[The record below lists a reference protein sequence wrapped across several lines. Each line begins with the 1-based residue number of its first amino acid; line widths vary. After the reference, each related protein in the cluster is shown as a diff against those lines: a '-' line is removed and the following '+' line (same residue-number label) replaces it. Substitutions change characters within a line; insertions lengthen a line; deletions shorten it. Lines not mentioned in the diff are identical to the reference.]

1 MRKKMLILLS
11 ACLLTTACS
20 PKMSG
25 EKIESKDISEYEPSE
40 TTEDTE
46 YAALGEIAPDIVV
59 TDLEGNNKQ
68 LSEYFGKPT
77 IMVFWATWC
86 GYCKD
91 ELPALEMLKEKYGDR
106 INVLALNGGD
116 SAEDIKDF
124 MEENNYTFET
134 VMVGIEESIKFD
146 AQSIPVTA
154 ILDSEGTIEFF
165 TRGSLDAETMFN
177 EYFVPTIDE
186 IFEKDGAENTENA

>member
-1 MRKKMLILLS
+1 MRKKLLILLS

-46 YAALGEIAPDIVV
+46 YAELGEIAPDIVV

-91 ELPALEMLKEKYGDR
+91 ELPALEMLKEKYGDS

-165 TRGSLDAETMFN
+165 RRGSLDAETMFN

>member
-91 ELPALEMLKEKYGDR
+91 ELLALEMLKEKYGDS

-186 IFEKDGAENTENA
+186 IFEKHGAENTENA

>member
-40 TTEDTE
+40 KTEDTE

-91 ELPALEMLKEKYGDR
+91 ELPALEMLKEKYGDNLN
-106 INVLALNGGD
+106 ILALNGGD

>member
-91 ELPALEMLKEKYGDR
+91 ELPALEMLKEKYGDS

-165 TRGSLDAETMFN
+165 TRGSLDSETMFN

>member
-46 YAALGEIAPDIVV
+46 YTALGEIAPDIVV

-91 ELPALEMLKEKYGDR
+91 ELPALEMLKEKYGDS

>member
-11 ACLLTTACS
+11 ACLLPTACS

-91 ELPALEMLKEKYGDR
+91 ELPALEMLKEKYGDS

>member
-91 ELPALEMLKEKYGDR
+91 ELPALEMLKEKYGDS

-177 EYFVPTIDE
+177 EYYVPTIDE